1 MSNLSSRIIMPTGP
15 GLSVKL
21 FHLDISRL
29 TPAQMETKLKKMKYT
44 PPTKNKP
51 SEGFASVESK
61 AKKVRAE
68 FTISYRVPVRF
79 YEEKEAKTKFYM
91 SVDKGMVIVDF
102 GKKII
107 EVRGSDRVARR
118 FRRLIYSEF
127 SANDPSILPIDLVE
141 AKASKKFYKAII
153 KASEIK
159 SKENTNIVYA
169 VYSNVAEQN
178 LKRADF
184 RGDYLQN
191 KKEVTVYGTMHG
203 GTISAFSGII
213 TFPSN
218 TPLKT
223 VINCES
229 GSFMIYKTEDGI
241 LEKDARW
248 LIALMVSAAT
258 E

>member
-1 MSNLSSRIIMPTGP
+1 MPTGP

-29 TPAQMETKLKKMKYT
+29 TPAQMETKLKSMKYT
-44 PPTKNKP
+44 PPTKSKP
-51 SEGFASVESK
+51 SEGFANVESK
-61 AKKVRAE
+61 GRKVRGE

-79 YEEKEAKTKFYM
+79 YEADEAKKKFYM
-91 SVDKGMVIVDF
+91 SIDKGKVLVDF

-107 EVRGSDRVARR
+107 EVRGSDRIARR

-141 AKASKKFYKAII
+141 AKASRKFYTAII

-169 VYSNVAEQN
+169 VYSNVAAQS
-178 LKRADF
+178 LRRADF

-203 GTISAFSGII
+203 GTISAFSGIV

-229 GSFMIYKTEDGI
+229 GSLMIYKTEDGI

-248 LIALMVSAAT
+248 LIDLMVTAAT

>member
-1 MSNLSSRIIMPTGP
+1 MSSRIIMPTGP

-21 FHLDISRL
+21 FHLEVNRL
-29 TPAQMETKLKKMKYT
+29 TPAQLETKLSQAKYT
-44 PPTKNKP
+44 PPTKNTP

-61 AKKVRAE
+61 GRKVRAE
-68 FTISYRVPVRF
+68 FTISFRVPVRY
-79 YEEKEAKTKFYM
+79 YEANEAKKKFYM
-91 SVDKGMVIVDF
+91 SVDKGMIIIDF
-102 GKKII
+102 GKKIV
-107 EVRGSDRVARR
+107 EVRGSDRLARR
-118 FRRLIYSEF
+118 FRRFFYSELSEF
-127 SANDPSILPIDLVE
+127 APSIQPFDLVE
-141 AKASKKFYKAII
+141 AKASKKFYTGII

-159 SKENTNIVYA
+159 SKENTNIIYA
-169 VYSNVAEQN
+169 VYSNIAAQS
-178 LKRADF
+178 LRRADF

-203 GTISAFSGII
+203 GTISSFSGIL

-223 VINCES
+223 VVNCES
-229 GSFMIYKTEDGI
+229 GSLMIFKTEDGI

-248 LIALMVSAAT
+248 LIDLMITAAT

>member
-1 MSNLSSRIIMPTGP
+1 M
-15 GLSVKL
+15 KL
-21 FHLDISRL
+21 FHFEVNRL
-29 TPAQMETKLKKMKYT
+29 TPAQLESKLASAKYT
-44 PPTKNKP
+44 PPTKNTP

-61 AKKVRAE
+61 ARRIRAE
-68 FTISYRVPVRF
+68 FTISYKVPVRY
-79 YEEKEAKTKFYM
+79 YEENEAKKKYYM
-91 SVDKGMVIVDF
+91 GVDKGMVIVDF
-102 GKKII
+102 GKKIV
-107 EVRGSDRVARR
+107 EVRGSDRIAKR
-118 FRRLIYSEF
+118 FRRFIYSEF
-127 SANDPSILPIDLVE
+127 SQNDPSLLPIDLVE
-141 AKASKKFYKAII
+141 SKSSKKFYTAII

-169 VYSNVAEQN
+169 VYSNITAQS
-178 LKRADF
+178 LRRADF

-203 GTISAFSGII
+203 GTISSFSGIL

-223 VINCES
+223 VVNCES
-229 GSFMIYKTEDGI
+229 GSLMIYKTEDGI

-248 LIALMVSAAT
+248 LIDLMITAVT